1 MEGPWC
7 RLDWGEWYRKPGGWA
22 STEASVLLSRVS
34 QHRETQSVTKGV
46 WLFII
51 HNRNRGITLLLHKVM
66 MVKMMEGY
74 ASPVSRFDT
83 QVR

>member
-7 RLDWGEWYRKPGGWA
+7 RLDWDEWYRKPWGWA
-22 STEASVLLSRVS
+22 STEVTVLLSRVS

-46 WLFII
+46 WVFTI
-51 HNRNRGITLLLHKVM
+51 HNRNRGITLLLHILM
-66 MVKMMEGY
+66 IVKMMEGY